1 MAVKLKMKKN
11 ILLTLIIC
19 IASFYLQ
26 AQTAKPATTTTKKT
40 TTTAVKKAPVK
51 TTTTVKKTTTTVAK
65 PVATTPAPVPPPVVK
80 QEVVTPP
87 PAEVV
92 KEPAGPPVTGAISSG
107 PKSYESD
114 KKPTTNQV
122 TKTTTKTTAKTVA
135 PKTDVKKKSYDD
147 RTKSY
152 IGIRG
157 GYNLAKLDGLEA
169 DAGAGVP
176 IKDLQGYMGGLVL
189 NLGLSKA
196 LSIQPEVL
204 YSQQG
209 VQVGEGDTYVKG
221 KIDIVNVPLFIK
233 VALGSPKIKFFV
245 NAGPYIGYKISQ
257 SSEISLGGSVT
268 KEKEEFRKDYDA
280 SGEKDNRF
288 DFGAIGG
295 AGLQFS
301 LGGPLLVLEGRYQY
315 GMADPILYKDGKPS
329 TVGKTYGHHRVMT
342 GTIGLLFP
350 LGGR

>member
-19 IASFYLQ
+19 VASYYLQ
-26 AQTAKPATTTTKKT
+26 AQTTKPATTTTTKKT

-65 PVATTPAPVPPPVVK
+65 PVATTPAPTPPQVVK
-80 QEVVTPP
+80 PQVVTPP
-87 PAEVV
+87 PTEVV
-92 KEPAGPPVTGAISSG
+92 KEPTGPPVTGAIDSG

-114 KKPTTNQV
+114 KK
-122 TKTTTKTTAKTVA
+122 TKTTSATKTTAKTVA
-135 PKTDVKKKSYDD
+135 PITDVKKKSYDD
-147 RTKSY
+147 RTRSY

-157 GYNLAKLDGLEA
+157 GYNLATVDGLEA
-169 DAGAGVP
+169 DAGVGVP
-176 IKDLQGYMGGLVL
+176 IKNTVGYMGGIVL

-221 KIDIVNVPLFIK
+221 KVDIVNVPLLIK

-245 NAGPYIGYKISQ
+245 NAGSYIGYKISQ
-257 SSEISLGGSVT
+257 SSEISLGGSIT
-268 KEKEEFRKDYDA
+268 KEKQDFVKDYDID
-280 SGEKDNRF
+280 GTKDNMF

-315 GMADPILYKDGKPS
+315 GMADPLLYKDGKPS

-350 LGGR
+350 LGGK

>member
-19 IASFYLQ
+19 VASFYLQ
-26 AQTAKPATTTTKKT
+26 AQTTKPATTTTTKKT

-65 PVATTPAPVPPPVVK
+65 PVATTPSPPPVVK
-80 QEVVTPP
+80 QAEVTPP
-87 PAEVV
+87 PTEVV
-92 KEPAGPPVTGAISSG
+92 KEPTGPPVTGAIGSG
-107 PKSYESD
+107 PKSYEPD
-114 KKPTTNQV
+114 KKTTTTSA

-135 PKTDVKKKSYDD
+135 PKTDVKKKNYDE
-147 RTKSY
+147 RTRSY

-157 GYNLAKLDGLEA
+157 GYNLATVDGLEV
-169 DAGAGVP
+169 DAGVGVP
-176 IKDLQGYMGGLVL
+176 IKNTAGYMGGIVL

-196 LSIQPEVL
+196 LSIQPEIL

-221 KIDIVNVPLFIK
+221 KVDIVNVPLLIK

-257 SSEISLGGSVT
+257 SSEISLGGSIT
-268 KEKEEFRKDYDA
+268 KEKEDFVKDYDIN
-280 SGEKDNRF
+280 GTKDNMF

-315 GMADPILYKDGKPS
+315 GMADPLLYKDGKPS
-329 TVGKTYGHHRVMT
+329 NVGKTYGHHRVMT